1 MTWFTEPTP
10 GKGGRPVKRP
20 ASKRNEKKPGIKK
33 SKVVASTD
41 DDEST
46 SESSSEEPKGSGN
59 ESPEEDRNASESPSE
74 KSKGPNKKKES
85 TSKKRPASK
94 KKEKKNGIKKGK
106 VGESPDDDASTSE
119 LSDENEVS
127 DHGLTDKHR
136 YIAEEHLA
144 NIVVK
149 LSTQFTYAERIALCD
164 HYDKKSTG
172 LPADQTAYECLMHR
186 AHFVIRHSRKVCVL

>member
-10 GKGGRPVKRP
+10 GKGGRPRKRP
-20 ASKRNEKKPGIKK
+20 ASKEKEKNPGIKK
-33 SKVVASTD
+33 SKVGEPPD

-46 SESSSEEPKGSGN
+46 NESPSEEPKGSGD
-59 ESPEEDRNASESPSE
+59 ESPEEDRNASESPSK
-74 KSKGPNKKKES
+74 KSKTPNKKKKS

-94 KKEKKNGIKKGK
+94 KKGKKTGSKKGK
-106 VGESPDDDASTSE
+106 VGESSDDDASTSE
-119 LSDENEVS
+119 SSDENEVS
-127 DHGLTDKHR
+127 DHGLER

-164 HYDKKSTG
+164 HYDKKSTK
-172 LPADQTAYECLMHR
+172 LPADQAAYECLMHR